1 MIKSNALKGL
11 QNRLSI
17 LVRPEPL
24 IEPMLTLNK
33 VAH

>member
-1 MIKSNALKGL
+1 MIKSDAVKGL

-24 IEPMLTLNK
+24 LEPMLMLNK
-33 VAH
+33 VGH